1 MAKRKVV
8 VVWKGCGRHKAG
20 RGVALETGFCEVMG
34 RWDDACSVYEL
45 RVCERGHLCLCIST
59 LSFLPHALFRS
70 STHLIELVQPTSLSL
85 LLPHWLARKEGAYVT
100 NHASVSVRMSVC
112 LCTYVRVC
120 AFHYQFSSYSEDWQL
135 WRYNWTG
142 MIRPGNSSGQVSVIR
157 QICLIL

>member
-59 LSFLPHALFRS
+59 LPFLPHALFRS

-100 NHASVSVRMSVC
+100 NHASVSVRICLSVC
-112 LCTYVRVC
+112 VRMWECVPFIINFL
-120 AFHYQFSSYSEDWQL
+120 ATL
-135 WRYNWTG
+135 KT
-142 MIRPGNSSGQVSVIR
+142 GNSEGTTGLEWLGQATVLGR
-157 QICLIL
+157 LA